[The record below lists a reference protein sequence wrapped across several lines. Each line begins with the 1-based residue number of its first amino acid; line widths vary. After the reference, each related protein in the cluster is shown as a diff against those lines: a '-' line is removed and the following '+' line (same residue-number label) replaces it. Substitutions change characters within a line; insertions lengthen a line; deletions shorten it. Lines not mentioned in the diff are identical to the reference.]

1 MTEKSLTLLE
11 LHLDDSHIQLG
22 PRTLSTGSPKAD
34 DARDSVDVIEDAEE
48 SGGDESAEGSGFSVG
63 GPAKAGLALL
73 VVVSLALAVWKL
85 LGEGDLEAVEELD
98 ELAE

>member
-1 MTEKSLTLLE
+1 MSEKSLTLLE

-22 PRTLSTGSPKAD
+22 PRTLTGRSKAD
-34 DARDSVDVIEDAEE
+34 DSGTSVDVIEEPGRSADE
-48 SGGDESAEGSGFSVG
+48 ESAEGSGFGVG
-63 GPAKAGLALL
+63 GTAKAGLALL